1 MISTISQK
9 SRNVGYFRC
18 IEDVTGYDVEEVS
31 GAWTAKPLKNISAL
45 KGSVLMDLGGIVKV
59 SGQILRKVKPI
70 ENHDSN
76 TFYIVLPGGDSR
88 TLDSAPVARLG

>member
-18 IEDVTGYDVEEVS
+18 IEDVTGYDVEQVS
-31 GAWTAKPLKNISAL
+31 GTWTAKPLKNISAL

-59 SGQILRKVKPI
+59 AGQILRKVKPI
-70 ENHDSN
+70 ENQD
-76 TFYIVLPGGDSR
+76 TTAFYIVLPGGDSR